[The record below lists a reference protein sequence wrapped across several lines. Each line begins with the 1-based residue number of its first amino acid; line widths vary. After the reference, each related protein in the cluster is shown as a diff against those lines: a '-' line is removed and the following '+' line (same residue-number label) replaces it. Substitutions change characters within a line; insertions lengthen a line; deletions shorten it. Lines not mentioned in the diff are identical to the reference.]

1 MFSKMCGAIV
11 KILIC
16 FCLFSGKV
24 AEVDDYSEPCDD
36 LHNIIHLCEDN
47 EVNYVHR
54 LHLSTGKS
62 PLHQHVYCKCTI
74 TPSQPLDNYMI
85 LVELVAGYSNQS
97 TNFNFTVDNVP
108 DVFNEDIVNL
118 VYSMGE
124 TNITYSSPN
133 NTNKLCF
140 FIEVTS
146 WFPKKKISVACF
158 TRTSVNT
165 KQNSTTT
172 GSSILTEAMS
182 KVSTVTS
189 VQYTDDTT
197 NEQTVNM
204 IPVNN
209 KECTMTMWIGIGTSA
224 AISAV
229 VVTVTLVIGCY
240 CCRRRTIERDN
251 NIRMV
256 NVETQPVPEVH
267 TTYER
272 VDRQAQGDQYSE
284 LNVPEIPEYIEL

>member
-11 KILIC
+11 RILIC

-24 AEVDDYSEPCDD
+24 AEVVGYSEPCDD
-36 LHNIIHLCEDN
+36 SIDYIIHLCEDN
-47 EVNYVHR
+47 EVNDVYG
-54 LHLSTGKS
+54 LLLSTGKS
-62 PLHQHVYCKCTI
+62 PLHQHVECKCII
-74 TPSQPLDNYMI
+74 TPSQPLVSYS
-85 LVELVAGYSNQS
+85 VHFVAWPRPS
-97 TNFNFTVDNVP
+97 TNFNFTINNVP
-108 DVFNEDIVNL
+108 AVSLEHSYDWVN
-118 VYSMGE
+118 STGE

-140 FIEVTS
+140 QIAVFKDYYSQPFSAICRTWSVIKIE
-146 WFPKKKISVACF
+146 
-158 TRTSVNT
+158 
-165 KQNSTTT
+165 QNSTTT

-182 KVSTVTS
+182 KVSTVTN

-209 KECTMTMWIGIGTSA
+209 KECTITMWVGIGISA